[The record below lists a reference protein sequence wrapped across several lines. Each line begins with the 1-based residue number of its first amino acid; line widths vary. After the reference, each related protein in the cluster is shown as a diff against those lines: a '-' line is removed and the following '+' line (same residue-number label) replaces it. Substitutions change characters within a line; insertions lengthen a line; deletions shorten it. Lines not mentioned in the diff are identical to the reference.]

1 MSIQGENRLYIE
13 KLQIGNFRAFGA
25 EVEVPLARGINC
37 IAGYNGTGK
46 STILA
51 VLGNC
56 GELKKGQGRHINGQ
70 QFRGEYSDII
80 KYDDSSDTPGVKARL
95 HFKAKDGEHIEP
107 PFSLDFRATVQTH
120 QSKVTKYR
128 ESVNDSELY
137 EKFQLEQ
144 ETKRYRL
151 LPVKTPDRNTESKIT
166 WPVYYLGLSRL
177 YPVGESQHVVQKR
190 AKLEDSV
197 EREFTEIYSQILGI
211 EDPLEGTELL
221 RLSDVPKKSGA
232 GVRTSEYGPLSN
244 SAGQDNLAQIL
255 LTFLSFK
262 QLKEEKGEEYRGGL
276 VLIDE
281 LEATLHPFA
290 QIRLYRKMKMWCK
303 EFDIQVV
310 FTTHSLDLLRE
321 IYSLETLTKKN
332 DFVSVLYLTRSRGSL
347 EVEQNPALSRIEGDL
362 RAKLAGAEEP
372 IEVPILVEDSVAEM
386 VIRKILDKSDRRF
399 KLKFSGASLGAFE
412 IANLCSAY
420 STFFIDSLVVL
431 DPDMST
437 VEKRTKLKRRFSS
450 QFDVEGQASS
460 SMGLGKRRRVLFLPG
475 TEPIETQCWKAIS
488 VLDSAAEFY
497 SSEAA
502 ISLGV
507 TKASLVDEFKSRL
520 GGGDDKLEFH
530 KTWFQNL
537 ADFGVVE
544 MVVEQWIDQ
553 NAEEVANF
561 LDCFSNEYDRVLG
574 DRNLVPPSSES

>member
-1 MSIQGENRLYIE
+1 MYIE
-13 KLQIGNFRAFGA
+13 KLQIKNFRSFGE
-25 EVEVPLARGINC
+25 EVEIPLVRGINC

-80 KYDDSSDTPGVKARL
+80 KYDASSDTPGVKAKL
-95 HFKAKDGEHIEP
+95 HFNAKNGERIDP
-107 PFSLDFRATVQTH
+107 PYSLEFRATVQTH

-128 ESVNDSELY
+128 ESEQNSELY
-137 EKFQLEQ
+137 EKVQNEQ

-177 YPVGESQHVVQKR
+177 YPVGESQHVVQKK
-190 AKLEDSV
+190 AKLDDSV
-197 EREFTEIYSQILGI
+197 EREFAEVYSQILGI
-211 EDPLEGTELL
+211 EDLLEGTDLL

-232 GVRTSEYGPLSN
+232 GVRTAKYGPLSN

-262 QLKEEKGEEYRGGL
+262 KLKEEQGEAYRGGL

-290 QIRLYRKMKMWCK
+290 QIRLYREMKRWCK
-303 EFDIQVV
+303 EFDLQVV

-321 IYSLETLTKKN
+321 IYSLESLTKKN
-332 DFVSVLYLTRSRGSL
+332 DFVSVLYLTRSRGAL
-347 EVEQNPALSRIEGDL
+347 EVEQAPALSRIVGDL

-386 VIRKILDKSDRRF
+386 VVRKILNRSDRRF
-399 KLKFSGASLGAFE
+399 KLRFSGASLGAFE
-412 IANLCSAY
+412 IAKLCSAY
-420 STFFIDSLVVL
+420 STFFIDGLVVL
-431 DPDMST
+431 DPDMGT
-437 VEKRTKLKRRFSS
+437 VDKRAKLKRSFSS
-450 QFDVEGQASS
+450 QFVVEGQTSGS
-460 SMGLGKRRRVLFLPG
+460 VGLGKRRRVLFLPG
-475 TEPIETQCWKAIS
+475 SEPIETQCWKAIS

-507 TKASLVDEFKSRL
+507 TKASLVDEFRSQL
-520 GGGDDKLEFH
+520 GRADDELCFH
-530 KTWFQNL
+530 KNWFEKL
-537 ADFGVVE
+537 AESGVAE
-544 MVVEQWIDQ
+544 MVVEEWMDQ
-553 NAEEVANF
+553 NADEVTDF
-561 LDCFSNEYDRVLG
+561 LRDFSNEYDRVLG
-574 DRNLVPPSSES
+574 DRNLVSPFNES